1 MTPELMTYAIAG
13 LAFVAVTALG
23 FVFAGGG
30 GSGRGK
36 QSKRVRSISE
46 GVRGSKGDTAL
57 TARRKQMESATKAL
71 RDREEATR

>member
-36 QSKRVRSISE
+36 QSKRV
-46 GVRGSKGDTAL
+46 
-57 TARRKQMESATKAL
+57 
-71 RDREEATR
+71 